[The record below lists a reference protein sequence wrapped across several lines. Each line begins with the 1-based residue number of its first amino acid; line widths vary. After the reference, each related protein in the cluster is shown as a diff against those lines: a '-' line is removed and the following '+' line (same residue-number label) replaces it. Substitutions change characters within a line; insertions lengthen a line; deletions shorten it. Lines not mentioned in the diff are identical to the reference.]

1 MSERQKREHCV
12 GILSDEVSAALGDEP
27 IDESNP
33 IGLVA
38 VAFRRMDRPA
48 VLRILVRTKPS
59 YRPDMAGFVVH
70 HRPDLNEYVNNC
82 LEYLGRGRGG

>member
-27 IDESNP
+27 IDENNP
-33 IGLVA
+33 MGLVA

-48 VLRILVRTKPS
+48 VLRILARTKPI
-59 YRPDMAGFVVH
+59 YQPDMASFVVH
-70 HRPDLNEYVNNC
+70 HRPDLSEYVGKC
-82 LEYLGRGRGG
+82 LEYLRRVMTH